1 VVAEVAHLM
10 LDTMPSSWA
19 AWAPKVYETGKILTE
34 EAVRDFAD
42 VLSLPRQLHEA
53 RLRAIVLEMVAPDR
67 FDGDPETF
75 MTAANSVR
83 ALPACAR
90 VHFWQ
95 FGRRFGCSSFDNAL
109 VSGLWVA
116 CGCSATKSPAVPIS
130 PLGLGST
137 GGWSL
142 PLCNGNVAWRS
153 SQQRKKGRVQHV
165 QLRKSCWRN
174 APHHLAKGALNG

>member
-1 VVAEVAHLM
+1 MVSEVAHLL

-83 ALPACAR
+83 APLACAR
-90 VHFWQ
+90 VHSWQ
-95 FGRRFGCSSFDNAL
+95 LGRLFGYSSSAPFLRCS
-109 VSGLWVA
+109 WA
-116 CGCSATKSPAVPIS
+116 CGFCATKSPAAPIS

-142 PLCNGNVAWRS
+142 PPCNGNVAWRS
-153 SQQRKKGRVQHV
+153 SQQRKKGRVQ
-165 QLRKSCWRN
+165 K
-174 APHHLAKGALNG
+174 